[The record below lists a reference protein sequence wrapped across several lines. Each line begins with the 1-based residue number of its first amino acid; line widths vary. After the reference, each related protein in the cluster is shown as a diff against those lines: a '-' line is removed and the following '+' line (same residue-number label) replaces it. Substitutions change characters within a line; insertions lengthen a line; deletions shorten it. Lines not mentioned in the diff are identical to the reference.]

1 MVDQKKASDGEAM
14 ARRPMQQRS
23 RATLEKLLTAGVEL
37 LEEKGYEGLS
47 IGELSARA
55 GVSVG
60 SIYQRFEG
68 KEALFAALRERILE
82 RLDAQQSDLF
92 RHVDR
97 GLPDDALVVEA
108 VRRLASLLW
117 RHEALLRVMILRGAV
132 DEETRRR
139 GSRSS
144 VALARAYESHLLDS
158 VRRFGHPK
166 PDLAADMSF
175 RIVYATLTR
184 RIMSGPTFESETDI
198 DWDTFVAELATS
210 QARYLLSDAAG

>member
-1 MVDQKKASDGEAM
+1 MIDQKFSNGNPT
-14 ARRPMQQRS
+14 ARLPMQQRS
-23 RATLEKLLTAGVEL
+23 RATLEKLLSAGVDL
-37 LEEKGYEGLS
+37 LAEKGYEGLS

-55 GVSVG
+55 RVSVG

-68 KEALFAALRERILE
+68 KESLFAALRERILE

-92 RHVDR
+92 RPIDR

-108 VRRLASLLW
+108 VRRLATLL
-117 RHEALLRVMILRGAV
+117 RQHEALLRVMILRGAI

-144 VALARAYESHLLDS
+144 VALARAYESHLLRS

-166 PDLAADMSF
+166 PELAADMSF

-198 DWDTFVAELATS
+198 NWDTFVAELAES